1 MKILHPETPAFWH
14 LLKAFSSVSPGFSVT
29 VNSVGFSSLPRAL
42 ATQPFLAHTSNLHG
56 ALLPP
61 RSQVLM
67 ASFIGSTLTIDVGII
82 DMVGA
87 DNAQA
92 LGEQIGGKMVGF
104 EQISLYG
111 GVGLL
116 HNFSDDPTSR
126 QS

>member
-61 RSQVLM
+61 RSQVLIASFSAAVRESISRAPPDIPVSKFM
-67 ASFIGSTLTIDVGII
+67 ASAKYFEGTLILTILVGS
-82 DMVGA
+82 
-87 DNAQA
+87 
-92 LGEQIGGKMVGF
+92 EQ
-104 EQISLYG
+104 
-111 GVGLL
+111 
-116 HNFSDDPTSR
+116 